1 MSIHTVPTPTTTLMI
16 PTSELL
22 YEGTLQTMTCNV
34 TLPDTVD
41 TNVNVT
47 IDWILGTNI
56 IITTSDRII
65 ISPVSSMMS
74 PFISTLTFNP
84 LIISDAGQY
93 YCQSTADS
101 TSQYITPSTTPGVSL
116 VETLTLTGISTP
128 PPPPPPPPPHTHT
141 HTYMIVMFNTQHIQ
155 LTVVRAMM

>member
-1 MSIHTVPTPTTTLMI
+1 MSHVSIEYCYTVYDTYYHMSLYIHTVPTPTTTLMI
-16 PTSELL
+16 PTSELLL

-47 IDWILGTNI
+47 IDWILDTNII

-65 ISPVSSMMS
+65 ISPVSSLMS
-74 PFISTLTFNP
+74 PFISTLTFDP
-84 LIISDAGQY
+84 LIMSDAGQY

-101 TSQYITPSTTPGVSL
+101 SSQYITPSTTPGNSL
-116 VETLTLTGISTP
+116 VESITVTGILS
-128 PPPPPPPPPHTHT
+128 
-141 HTYMIVMFNTQHIQ
+141 MI
-155 LTVVRAMM
+155 

>member
-1 MSIHTVPTPTTTLMI
+1 MI

-93 YCQSTADS
+93 YCRSTADS
-101 TSQYITPSTTPGVSL
+101 TSQYITTSTTPGNSL
-116 VETLTLTGISTP
+116 VETIIVTGIS
-128 PPPPPPPPPHTHT
+128 PPPPPPPPPHTHN
-141 HTYMIVMFNTQHIQ
+141 HCITY
-155 LTVVRAMM
+155 

>member
-1 MSIHTVPTPTTTLMI
+1 MSVHTVPTPITTLMI

-101 TSQYITPSTTPGVSL
+101 SSQYITPSTTPGISL
-116 VETLTLTGISTP
+116 VETITVTGISTSP
-128 PPPPPPPPPHTHT
+128 SPHTHT
-141 HTYMIVMFNTQHIQ
+141 LLCLIQ
-155 LTVVRAMM
+155 PLYNIFR